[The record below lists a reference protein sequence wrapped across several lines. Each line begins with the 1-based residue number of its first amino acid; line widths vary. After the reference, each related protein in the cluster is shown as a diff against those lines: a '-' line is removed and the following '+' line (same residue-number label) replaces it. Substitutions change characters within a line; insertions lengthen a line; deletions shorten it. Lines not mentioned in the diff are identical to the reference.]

1 MCTHTG
7 VMEGVPSSRGYTG
20 GFAAALME
28 KDLHLALQAGR
39 ESHSALPM
47 TALAHQLYSILE
59 GQGSSHKDFSAIFEL
74 IAGTS
79 ASSAAAAAASGGGGN
94 SNKPDSK

>member
-1 MCTHTG
+1 
-7 VMEGVPSSRGYTG
+7 MESVPSSRGYTG

-28 KDLHLALQAGR
+28 KDLHLALQAGK

-47 TALAHQLYSILE
+47 TALAHKLYSIME

-79 ASSAAAAAASGGGGN
+79 ASSAAAAGGSGGN
-94 SNKPDSK
+94 SSKPDSQ

>member
-1 MCTHTG
+1 
-7 VMEGVPSSRGYTG
+7 VPSSRGYTG
-20 GFAAALME
+20 GFAVALME

-47 TALAHQLYSILE
+47 TALAHQLYSIME

-74 IAGTS
+74 IAGTR
-79 ASSAAAAAASGGGGN
+79 ASAAASSTGVGAS
-94 SNKPDSK
+94 SKPSSK